1 MGPSLGEGD
10 NKHLEAI
17 LLLLHTGT
25 KRFKNVKFSYLAN
38 GVDAREHKNSWNLPH
53 NTLPYECKVCAVT
66 YKTIQSECH
75 LAPRPHSRV

>member
-1 MGPSLGEGD
+1 MQIVKREHGTEFGEGD

-38 GVDAREHKNSWNLPH
+38 GVAVREHKNSWL
-53 NTLPYECKVCAVT
+53 TLPYECKVCVVT
-66 YKTIQSECH
+66 FQ
-75 LAPRPHSRV
+75 ASRDG